1 MHLDGDRLWLGAT
14 ISLQIEPG
22 ESRLSSRSGREELH
36 SGNIEWF
43 GGKLLPVPSEPEG
56 AYVRMEL

>member
-1 MHLDGDRLWLGAT
+1 MHLDGDCLWFGPKAG
-14 ISLQIEPG
+14 LQMKPG

-43 GGKLLPVPSEPEG
+43 GGKLLPVPREPED
-56 AYVRMEL
+56 AHVRMEL